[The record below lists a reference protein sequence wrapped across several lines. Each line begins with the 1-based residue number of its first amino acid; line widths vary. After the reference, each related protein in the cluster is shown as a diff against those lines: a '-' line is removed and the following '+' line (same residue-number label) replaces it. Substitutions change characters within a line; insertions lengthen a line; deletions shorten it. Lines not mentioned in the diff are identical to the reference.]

1 MGDRGKLTLGIVLV
15 ACSMVLLFFH
25 AYSYNYIVDDAYIS
39 FRYAENLVSGNGLVF
54 NPGER
59 VEGYTNFLWVVFT
72 ALGMQAGLDAVLL
85 SKVLCF
91 AFSALTLLAVYRYAG
106 TVFDLTGPVRLLAVL
121 LVAASPAVAVWSLGG
136 LETTFFSFLVTLAVL
151 SHLKSVRRGEV
162 PLGSS
167 VALLLASLTRPE
179 GLAIAAILFVDLLRR
194 RPGARA
200 AALWLLPLAA
210 GYVPYF
216 IWRYSYYGYLLPN
229 TFYAKT
235 GGGLSHVARGL
246 AYAKSYFVSAGG
258 WLHVFALVPL
268 ALGRRKWGLLLVVC
282 GLYTLYIVMV
292 GGDGLAMH
300 RFFVPIIPLL
310 FLLVAGGLDE
320 AVGRL
325 GASRGRVVG
334 TAAVAV
340 VIAAGVLTTFYP
352 SISSSEKDFVTQ
364 DRIRVQGNWVPIGKW
379 LKGYAEPGE
388 SIAVTAAGA
397 LPYYSGLYTI
407 DMLGINDVHIAH
419 RKMPPGAAGIA
430 GHEKYDMEYVLSRR
444 PTYIFHY
451 PFFTRRAVIT
461 RDQFVTEWNP
471 GMIHLFESQE
481 FRRLYA
487 PVSEKFGEA
496 VLNFFKL
503 KTK

>member
-1 MGDRGKLTLGIVLV
+1 MALGIVLV
-15 ACSMVLLFFH
+15 ACSIVLLFFH
-25 AYSYNYIVDDAYIS
+25 AYSYNYTVDDAYIS
-39 FRYAENLVSGNGLVF
+39 FRYAENLVSGNGPVF

-59 VEGYTNFLWVVFT
+59 VEGYTNFLWVIFT

-91 AFSALTLLAVYRYAG
+91 AFSALTLLALYRYAG
-106 TVFDLTGPVRLLAVL
+106 AVFDLTGPVRLLPAL
-121 LVAASPAVAVWSLGG
+121 LAAASPAVAVWSLGG
-136 LETTFFSFLVTLAVL
+136 LETTLFSFLVTLAVL
-151 SHLKSVRRGEV
+151 SHLKGMRRGEV
-162 PLGSS
+162 PLVSS
-167 VALLLASLTRPE
+167 AALLLASLTRPE
-179 GLAIAAILFVDLLRR
+179 GLFVAAILFVDLLRR

-210 GYVPYF
+210 GYMPYF
-216 IWRYSYYGYLLPN
+216 IWRYSYYGYLFPN

-235 GGGLSHVARGL
+235 GGGLSHVGRGL
-246 AYAKSYFVSAGG
+246 AYVKTYFFSVGG
-258 WLHVFALVPL
+258 WLYVFALIPL
-268 ALGRRKWGLLLVVC
+268 VLGRRKWGLLLVVC
-282 GLYTLYIVMV
+282 GLYIFYIVMV

-300 RFFVPIIPLL
+300 RFFVPVIPLL
-310 FLLVAGGLDE
+310 FLLVAGGLNE
-320 AVGRL
+320 AAGFL
-325 GASRGRVVG
+325 GASRGRAAG
-334 TAAVAV
+334 TLLLAVL
-340 VIAAGVLTTFYP
+340 IAAGVAATFYP
-352 SISSSEKDFVTQ
+352 SISSPEKDFVSQ

-379 LKGYAEPGE
+379 LEGYARPGE

-397 LPYYSGLYTI
+397 LPYYSRLYTI

-419 RKMPPGAAGIA
+419 REMPPGEAGIA

-471 GMIHLFESQE
+471 GMIRLFESQE
-481 FRRLYA
+481 FRSLYD
-487 PVSEKFGEA
+487 PVSEKFGGA

-503 KTK
+503 KAK